1 MGNASSSNSRSE
13 RSVRSEYDCS
23 SRQQLVELYRTNV
36 KSADI
41 VKRKIRN
48 GGGSTSILHIGLRV
62 TIDDGRK
69 FLIHSTNAS
78 SAQVITDARH
88 MNDNNWKTVEE
99 GLTPKN
105 DTTVGSFMKTARK
118 DGGYNLIKNNCHHT
132 VKKIKKNHF

>member
-118 DGGYNLIKNNCHHT
+118 DGGDNNGGDSSSSINN
-132 VKKIKKNHF
+132 KILVRRQ